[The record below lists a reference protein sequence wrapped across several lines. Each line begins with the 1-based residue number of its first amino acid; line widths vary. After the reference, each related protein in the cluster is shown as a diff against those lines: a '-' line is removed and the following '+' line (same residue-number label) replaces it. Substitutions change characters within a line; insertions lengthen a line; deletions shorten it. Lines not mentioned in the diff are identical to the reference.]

1 MAENTLSSQI
11 QIQVE
16 DVRFYNEDN
25 GFSVFKARNVHN
37 DRLVTVTGNFPPLS
51 QGEMFELQGTWSEH
65 KEFGAQFKTEAATA
79 IKPSTKSAIKRFVQ
93 FILFKDIKGLGEKAA
108 DRVVA
113 HFGTTLFDVLEEEPE
128 LIANVKGI
136 SLKHVDILSETWRHH
151 RQNID
156 AMLFLNSHS
165 ISMSLAQKIVK
176 KYGANTQKIIEEN
189 PYRLAIEMSGVGFK
203 TADAMARALGL
214 PTDSPKR
221 IEAAILHALVQAED
235 SGHCYISN
243 SQLCTQLLL
252 LLELPEESLAI
263 HLGSCIQNLND
274 QRHMVTEQLA
284 IGKEGLQSF
293 HYSLDIYEA
302 EQYVAENVCR
312 LMKADFGGFDPSRA
326 DIEHRILTWLDK
338 FKDTSGTLLSE
349 EQLNAVRLAVSSKVF
364 VLTGGPGVGKT
375 TTANTIIRLLK
386 AMGKTI
392 LLGAP
397 TGRAAQRLSE
407 VSGLSAKTIHRL
419 LEWNPSEG
427 GFVKNDQNPLT
438 ADVLIVDESSMID
451 IRLADHLLRA
461 LPDRTQLIFIG
472 DVDQLPSVG
481 PGSVLG
487 DLIESGVI
495 PFVKLDKIFRQ
506 AQQSKII
513 QSAHAINRGDLP
525 HFDNDA
531 QSDCRF
537 FDADSA
543 ERIKAIIKSLAS
555 EELKKFGWDPVR
567 DIQILTPMNKGELGN
582 DQLNLELQE
591 LLNPQNGDKAH
602 YKKRAISFRP
612 GDKVIQ
618 VVNNYELS
626 VFNGDIG
633 FVRHLNSG
641 GAKLIVE
648 FGERLVPYNDDHAGD
663 LRLAYAITIHKSQGS
678 EFPVVIIPCSMSHFV
693 MLQRN
698 LFYTGLTRARK
709 LALFVGTKA
718 ALSMAAKQQQAKSR
732 QTRLKVILKE
742 ALVALML

>member
-1 MAENTLSSQI
+1 MAETSLNSQI

-65 KEFGAQFKTEAATA
+65 KEFGAQFKTETATS

-113 HFGTTLFDVLEEEPE
+113 HFGTTLFDVLENEPE
-128 LIANVKGI
+128 LLSNVKGI
-136 SLKHVDILSETWRHH
+136 SVKHVDILSETWRQH

-156 AMLFLNSHS
+156 AIMFLNSHH

-176 KYGANTQKIIEEN
+176 KYGSSTQKIVEDN

-221 IEAAILHALVQAED
+221 MEAAILHTLVQAED
-235 SGHCYISN
+235 AGHCYLTN
-243 SQLCTQLLL
+243 VQLFGQLLV
-252 LLELPEESLAI
+252 LLELPEASLVKE
-263 HLGSCIQNLND
+263 LPGCIQKLND
-274 QRHMVTEQLA
+274 QRHMVTEQVPA
-284 IGKEGLQSF
+284 NGDVVQSY
-293 HYSLDIYEA
+293 HYSWDIYEA
-302 EQYVAENVCR
+302 EQYVADNISR
-312 LMKADFGGFDPSRA
+312 LMSADFGGFDPSKA
-326 DIEHRILTWLDK
+326 DIEHRIHAWLDK
-338 FKDTSGTLLSE
+338 FKDTSGTMLSE
-349 EQLNAVRLAVSSKVF
+349 EQLHAVRMAVSSKVF

-407 VSGLSAKTIHRL
+407 VSGLSAKTLHRL

-451 IRLADHLLRA
+451 IKLADHLLRA

-487 DLIESGVI
+487 DLIESNAI

-506 AQQSKII
+506 ARQSKII
-513 QSAHAINRGDLP
+513 QSAHAINRGELP
-525 HFDNDA
+525 VFENDA

-537 FDADSA
+537 FDADSND
-543 ERIKAIIKSLAS
+543 RVKSIIKTLAS

-582 DQLNLELQE
+582 DQLNIELQD
-591 LLNPQNGDKAH
+591 LLNPAGSDSLQF
-602 YKKRAISFRP
+602 KKRSLTFRT

-633 FVRHLNSG
+633 FVRHINSG

-648 FGERLVPYNDDHAGD
+648 FGDRLVGYNDEQTGD

-709 LALFVGTKA
+709 LALFVGTKS

-732 QTRLKVILKE
+732 QTRLKEILKE
-742 ALVALML
+742 NLAQRVL